1 MHYEPLKS
9 LDTIKYMDEGFD
21 TYSGKWERFPN
32 HMVGLPLTM
41 VKGRRPVADTYDVT
55 KYAQAQEGD
64 RIGPFCCTCYDNSAA
79 RFAYQIRKTHHT
91 HEEFAREGVY
101 LVVNRTYKEEV

>member
-1 MHYEPLKS
+1 MHYEPLKAGTKIEYKDQGLNEYKNEWS
-9 LDTIKYMDEGFD
+9 DL
-21 TYSGKWERFPN
+21 PN
-32 HMVGLPLTM
+32 CMIGRQVCAIRA
-41 VKGRRPVADTYDVT
+41 RRPVADTYEVT

-64 RIGPFCCTCYDNSAA
+64 RIGPFALAVEAS
-79 RFAYQIRKTHHT
+79 RFAYQIRKTHNT